1 MKLARLKVLPLSLA
15 VCVALI
21 SFRIESKE
29 KNPGLRRADAPTQS
43 LKPENPA
50 LTLVYFTAS
59 LPSITTRPFFDPEIR
74 ELGSQGAA
82 LGIDDNNT
90 TGRFTGQ
97 SFTLKTVKLEDPEQL
112 ETQFKSLLQDK
123 HSYFLIDLPAD
134 AMLNLSKLPEAKDA
148 ILMDVANP
156 DDRLRG
162 QDCQKNVFFLMPS
175 DAMRYDALAQYFG
188 KKRWQKWFMAIGQA
202 EEDRRLAE
210 SIRHSARKFGA
221 KIIKESTW
229 SFTFD
234 DRRSPESEVP
244 VFTQGDD
251 YDVLLV
257 ADSQNQFADLFPYR
271 TWQPKLVAGS
281 AGLTVGAWHKTHEA
295 WGALQL
301 QNRFKDKFGR
311 PMAEKDYLGWLGAR
325 SLGEAATR
333 SHSTNATDIKRLL
346 LDPSFSVAG
355 FKGVPLSFRPWDHQ
369 MRQPILLGAERSVVA
384 VAPIEGYL
392 HPENSLD
399 TLGADGPE
407 SVCPLKQGTTSRSP

>member
-1 MKLARLKVLPLSLA
+1 
-15 VCVALI
+15 
-21 SFRIESKE
+21 
-29 KNPGLRRADAPTQS
+29 
-43 LKPENPA
+43 
-50 LTLVYFTAS
+50 
-59 LPSITTRPFFDPEIR
+59 
-74 ELGSQGAA
+74 
-82 LGIDDNNT
+82 
-90 TGRFTGQ
+90 
-97 SFTLKTVKLEDPEQL
+97 
-112 ETQFKSLLQDK
+112 
-123 HSYFLIDLPAD
+123 
-134 AMLNLSKLPEAKDA
+134 
-148 ILMDVANP
+148 MDVANP

-162 QDCQKNVFFLMPS
+162 QDCQNNVFFMMPS

-188 KKRWQKWFMAIGQA
+188 KKRWQKWFVAIGQA
-202 EEDRRLAE
+202 EDDRRMAE

-221 KIIKESTW
+221 KIIKEATW

-257 ADSQNQFADLFPYR
+257 ADAQNQFADLFPYR

-369 MRQPILLGAERSVVA
+369 LRQPILLGAERSVVA

-399 TLGADGPE
+399 TLGTDGPE
-407 SVCPLKQGTTSRSP
+407 SVCPMKQKTTSQSP